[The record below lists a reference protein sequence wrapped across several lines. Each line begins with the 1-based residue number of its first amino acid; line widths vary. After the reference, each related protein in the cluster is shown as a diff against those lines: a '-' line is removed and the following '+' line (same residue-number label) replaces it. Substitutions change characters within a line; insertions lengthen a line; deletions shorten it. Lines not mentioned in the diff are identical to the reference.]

1 MPAAPVELN
10 PVHVRTL
17 QEVVRRGGVS
27 RAAEALHLSQP
38 ALSHHLRHLERA
50 LGTPLL
56 ERVGPRVRPT
66 PAGELLL
73 AHAARAFRELEA
85 AREGIER
92 LRGTVV
98 GRIRL
103 GTGATAAIYLL
114 PPLLRR
120 LHARYPGIELALVTG
135 NTAEIAA
142 AVVRSEIDAALV
154 TLPVAGR
161 VLAVSHAFPDRLVAI
176 APPGPPWRG
185 RRRVSATELAR
196 EPLILYERGGTSRQ
210 VIDDWFRRAG
220 VQPRVTMEVG
230 NAEAIKRLVGAGLG
244 LSVGSAMSVRAEVRA
259 RELVAVELAP
269 PLVRR
274 LALVRR
280 RDRTSGPA
288 MTALLAEMDRF
299 LPKAARA
306 AAGR

>member
-1 MPAAPVELN
+1 MALELN
-10 PVHVRTL
+10 PAHVRTL
-17 QEVVRRGGVS
+17 QEVVRLGGVS

-56 ERVGPRVRPT
+56 ERVGARLRPT

-73 AHAARAFRELEA
+73 AHAARALRELEA

-92 LRGTVV
+92 LRGAVV
-98 GRIRL
+98 GRLRL
-103 GTGATAAIYLL
+103 GTGATASIYLL

-120 LHARYPGIELALVTG
+120 LHARYPGIELSMVTG
-135 NTAEIAA
+135 NSAEIAA
-142 AVVRSEIDAALV
+142 AVVRSEIDAALI
-154 TLPVAGR
+154 TLPVVGR

-176 APPGPPWRG
+176 APATPPWRG
-185 RRRVSATELAR
+185 RRRRVTPGELAR

-220 VQPRVTMEVG
+220 VHPRVTMEVG
-230 NAEAIKRLVGAGLG
+230 NAEAIKRLVSAGLG

-259 RELVAVELAP
+259 RELVAVDLAP
-269 PLVRR
+269 SLVRR

-280 RDRTSGPA
+280 RDRPGGPA

-299 LPKAARA
+299 LPHAARA
-306 AAGR
+306 AAGH